1 MLVLIVKM
9 NLIIPNPKT
18 TNLLEDAL
26 IHSKL
31 LPAVLREKK
40 SIMITFSHIKYK
52 INILFNFFS
61 FPEWL
66 EGDQKERLAMEFG

>member
-40 SIMITFSHIKYK
+40 INNDHIFTYK